1 MRFGLILS
9 FGLLAMTAMACG
21 QVSPPPNAIHSPPPS
36 RAGAAPCPSTAAAMS
51 LVQQLAAGGI
61 KVTAASTSTGE
72 GLLPKAAAVC
82 LMEVGHDSFEVAF
95 FANAATASAVH
106 VCETKSGARYLY
118 GLDERII
125 DAAYPLYWS
134 VSAARL
140 FWTTTAGLD
149 ESLRRIL
156 NGVRPDC

>member
-9 FGLLAMTAMACG
+9 FGLLAVAAMACRQG
-21 QVSPPPNAIHSPPPS
+21 SHPPNAIHAPPPA
-36 RAGAAPCPSTAAAMS
+36 RAGAAPCPPTAAATS

-72 GLLPKAAAVC
+72 GLLPNAAGVC
-82 LMEVGHDSFEVAF
+82 LMDVGRDSFEVAF

-106 VCETKSGARYLY
+106 VCETKSGNRYLY
-118 GLDERII
+118 RLDERTI

-134 VSAARL
+134 VSATQL

-149 ESLRRIL
+149 GSLRRIL